1 MTNIQPVQPTWRNQ
15 FPEKL
20 ANSSLPVKTKKQRKE
35 YSINRSN
42 SFDRSSIPPDSR
54 YQAAPLSIR
63 RLENYKAGIKAGFPE
78 EGEITGKRG
87 PVQFPGIE
95 AQRRYKRKSFA
106 VIRSSFSLSLLPP
119 PLLLFLL
126 FLLLQGR
133 CLLPDE
139 KWTEIRPRVAV
150 LPSKVFIARLKLR
163 VYNFFLISSGGVNSR
178 HEIVKLANQIP
189 SNGMD
194 GWMDGFLGIILRE
207 LLEKRWSFCTRGQD
221 RGSFW

>member
-1 MTNIQPVQPTWRNQ
+1 M
-15 FPEKL
+15 

-119 PLLLFLL
+119 PLPPPPRPVFVAGREMNGNTASRGCTALESFYRAAQAPG
-126 FLLLQGR
+126 LQ
-133 CLLPDE
+133 LLPHLF
-139 KWTEIRPRVAV
+139 VA
-150 LPSKVFIARLKLR
+150 L
-163 VYNFFLISSGGVNSR
+163 
-178 HEIVKLANQIP
+178 
-189 SNGMD
+189 
-194 GWMDGFLGIILRE
+194 
-207 LLEKRWSFCTRGQD
+207 TRGTK
-221 RGSFW
+221 S